1 MAGQSKPKAQPPYRV
16 PRSRVDERFNR
27 SSPLPS
33 VRVGAGEVVSVSAD
47 GETMTVRL
55 GGEEMVARSGDED
68 GEEVSG
74 VVALGCPPDVG
85 DWVEVQQRGNL
96 LVSPEAAS
104 DWWTISGG
112 GEGGGGGTGN
122 MIAWYKDSAGTW
134 PDRPS
139 TTPPPGVVV
148 QWIGVSPPPDIVG
161 GPALIGDL
169 YLQTDF

>member
-1 MAGQSKPKAQPPYRV
+1 
-16 PRSRVDERFNR
+16 VDERFNR

-55 GGEEMVARSGDED
+55 GGEEISGVAARSGDED
-68 GEEVSG
+68 GENVHG

-85 DWVEVQQRGNL
+85 DWVEVEQRGNL

-112 GEGGGGGTGN
+112 GEGGGGN
-122 MIAWYKDSAGTW
+122 VMIAYRLDAVTW
-134 PDRPS
+134 QTRPS
-139 TTPPPGVVV
+139 TIGPPYLVV
-148 QWIGVSPPPDIVG
+148 QWVGTPPAPVIGVGQAMVG
-161 GPALIGDL
+161 
-169 YLQTDF
+169 DFFFQLGT

>member
-1 MAGQSKPKAQPPYRV
+1 MSGSKPKAQPPYRV
-16 PRSRVDERFNR
+16 PRSRVDERFDR

-55 GGEEMVARSGDED
+55 GGEEVSGLAVRSGDED
-68 GEEVSG
+68 GEDVSG

-104 DWWTISGG
+104 DWWTTAGGFGG
-112 GEGGGGGTGN
+112 GN
-122 MIAWYKDSAGTW
+122 VMVAYRIDAATW
-134 PDRPS
+134 QTRPS
-139 TTPPPGVVV
+139 TAGPPDLVV
-148 QWIGVSPPPDIVG
+148 QWVGTPPAPVIGAGSAMV
-161 GPALIGDL
+161 GDL
-169 YLQTDF
+169 YFQLAT

>member
-1 MAGQSKPKAQPPYRV
+1 MSGSNPKAQPAYRV
-16 PRSRVDERFNR
+16 PRSRVDERFDR

-47 GETMTVRL
+47 GETMTVSL
-55 GGEEMVARSGDED
+55 GGEEISGVAARSGDEG
-68 GEEVSG
+68 GEDVSG

-104 DWWTISGG
+104 DWWTVSDYVP
-112 GEGGGGGTGN
+112 GGGGGNIMAAYRIDAT
-122 MIAWYKDSAGTW
+122 TW
-134 PDRPS
+134 QTRPS
-139 TTPPPGVVV
+139 TLGPPDLVV
-148 QWIGVSPPPDIVG
+148 QWIGPGPPPDIIG